1 MKKNLVI
8 TNYDNF
14 KDLSYFIGQH
24 KIALGMLDEI
34 EKFYL
39 AFLKSKLIYSLDI
52 SKFPGKII
60 KQTKVYKNTIHLDS
74 KYDEKIF
81 NTVKPGDTFTDF
93 KQGNNKPYK
102 PFTVIKVGKTQNCWN
117 QYKTRTITIRYND
130 DDPKIEYHNLLS
142 AVFCS
147 THTHSDKFLWPK
159 EEDYNNQSG
168 VKKELENEWKKEKSK
183 FYIITGP
190 NGEFFYFC
198 SESELPEY
206 KFTLSDDSSKLIVY
220 KDTYSGG
227 TETDRWKTFSYEG
240 YTRTSFSFDVNTGN
254 FLKKDEDFIYTRR
267 TEMKDM
273 HNGWHPYDDD

>member
-1 MKKNLVI
+1 MILLLI
-8 TNYDNF
+8 
-14 KDLSYFIGQH
+14 LSREIG
-24 KIALGMLDEI
+24 
-34 EKFYL
+34 
-39 AFLKSKLIYSLDI
+39 
-52 SKFPGKII
+52 
-60 KQTKVYKNTIHLDS
+60 
-74 KYDEKIF
+74 
-81 NTVKPGDTFTDF
+81 
-93 KQGNNKPYK
+93 KPYK
-102 PFTVIKVGKTQNCWN
+102 PFTVIKVGKAQNCWN

-147 THTHSDKFLWPK
+147 AHTHSDKFLWPK

-168 VKKELENEWKKEKSK
+168 LKKELENEWKKQKSK

-190 NGEFFYFC
+190 KGEFFYFC

-254 FLKKDEDFIYTRR
+254 FLKKDKDFIYTRR